1 LNTNANIVFAVCA
14 CLLASLCFVH
24 FRHAKRWTAAFAGV
38 LLLQA
43 FCQTAFLTVP
53 TDWAQRT
60 FGIAVLVIF
69 LPSLLFYVAAV
80 IHDWKRWGLFSL
92 AAVVLTLRWFSA
104 FLTDAL
110 C

>member
-1 LNTNANIVFAVCA
+1 MNTNANIVFAVCA
-14 CLLASLCFVH
+14 CLLAGLCFVH
-24 FRHAKRWTAAFAGV
+24 FRHSRRWTAAFAGV

-43 FCQTAFLTVP
+43 FCQTACLTVP
-53 TDWAQRT
+53 PGWAQNIC
-60 FGIAVLVIF
+60 GIAVLVIF

-80 IHDWKRWGLFSL
+80 VHDWKRWGLFSL
-92 AAVVLTLRWFSA
+92 AAVVLTLRWFRA

>member
-1 LNTNANIVFAVCA
+1 MNTNANIVCTVCA

-53 TDWAQRT
+53 TGRAQNIC
-60 FGIAVLVIF
+60 GIAVLVIF